1 MSATDKLNLL
11 ISKCK
16 ASVTVSVN
24 DHKGRYMTAKK
35 VIDDSKGDPQSL
47 YEDVSAEVLKEMAK
61 RNEIIYIQFY
71 LRTPVSFYSVAHYDL
86 DMALDECLEILNEIE
101 LEDRL

>member
-1 MSATDKLNLL
+1 MSTTDKLNLL

-24 DHKGRYMTAKK
+24 DHKDCYTTAAKE
-35 VIDDSKGDPQSL
+35 IADSKVDPHSML
-47 YEDVSAEVLKEMAK
+47 DEASEEVHEEMAK
-61 RNEIIYIQFY
+61 RDTIIVVQFY
-71 LRTPVSFYSVAHYDL
+71 PRTPVGFYNVAHYDL

-101 LEDRL
+101 LEDRR